1 MNSNADTANEPSN
14 TVTTMKNNNPQTPK
28 GIASGDS
35 LSVKPPIGASAV
47 AEFLSRFL
55 SGLTTAEEERL
66 LRSAIEAKAAH
77 GTALT
82 EDERAAFAILR
93 LSFPEEDTTTLLTED
108 LSDEYETLIV
118 NRQTIQSSLNFNNSG
133 LIHHRSLPLH
143 SRLFRIAASF
153 TAIAAVFAL
162 AFLIII
168 KDKPAHPTE
177 KESQELIALS
187 SVEHEIGE
195 TLDSPPEDS
204 PPEDSPSALDSPPAL
219 PAREGAVTLVGSNP
233 SSSLMH
239 SAPSLAGM
247 SGGESLGGGPVSS
260 GGESESASH
269 PIDDPDGAAILA
281 AEQQRIIEAEA
292 AAMARAIAVQQE
304 NTLASLKATSPS

>member
-66 LRSAIEAKAAH
+66 LRSAIETKAAH

-108 LSDEYETLIV
+108 LSDEYETLIA

-177 KESQELIALS
+177 KESQELISLS
-187 SVEHEIGE
+187 SVEHEVGE
-195 TLDSPPEDS
+195 TLDS